1 VREINHLTFHQW
13 LLYAI
18 PDSQHPTSPIG
29 FLFLKLPPP
38 PCAVLLVLYG
48 WTVCGWKV
56 CGWKVCGWRIRGLK
70 VCGCRWDAGFRSPL
84 TSGHDIMG
92 QLRSAILSYQI
103 FLATFVADDF
113 AASKFAPMPSPTR
126 KAVIPCHCIGGSS
139 AQYKWLL
146 ETHPL
151 LALVRQVAASLIAGL
166 WGTVLQ
172 CHTLVTSWEF
182 IQIIQVTRSCERSEA
197 SLGFSGFANL
207 LQAQH
212 KLRRACMLVIL
223 CTFMSLSNE

>member
-1 VREINHLTFHQW
+1 MLVFV
-13 LLYAI
+13 
-18 PDSQHPTSPIG
+18 
-29 FLFLKLPPP
+29 PPS
-38 PCAVLLVLYG
+38 
-48 WTVCGWKV
+48 
-56 CGWKVCGWRIRGLK
+56 R
-70 VCGCRWDAGFRSPL
+70 
-84 TSGHDIMG
+84 HDIMG

-151 LALVRQVAASLIAGL
+151 HALVRQVAASLIAGL

-207 LQAQH
+207 WQAQH
-212 KLRRACMLVIL
+212 KLRRAYMLVIL
-223 CTFMSLSNE
+223 CIFMSLSNE